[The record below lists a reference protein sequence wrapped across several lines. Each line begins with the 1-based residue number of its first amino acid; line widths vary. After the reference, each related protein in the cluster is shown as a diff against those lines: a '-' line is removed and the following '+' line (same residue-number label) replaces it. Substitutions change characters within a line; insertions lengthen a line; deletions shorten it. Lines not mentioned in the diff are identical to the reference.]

1 MQRPLVRARAVEA
14 MCPHCQL
21 WYDDDKGVRAHWA
34 RRHAGEAV
42 PVFFQ
47 HRGPAALGERN

>member
-1 MQRPLVRARAVEA
+1 MPTGKVR
-14 MCPHCQL
+14 

-42 PVFFQ
+42 PVAFQ
-47 HRGPAALGERN
+47 HRGPAALGERS